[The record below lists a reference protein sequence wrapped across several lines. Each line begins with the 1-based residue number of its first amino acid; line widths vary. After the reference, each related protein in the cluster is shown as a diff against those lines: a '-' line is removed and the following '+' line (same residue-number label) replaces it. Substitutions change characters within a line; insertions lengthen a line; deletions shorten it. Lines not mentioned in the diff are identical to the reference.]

1 MLEYSRHLV
10 NICTRHV
17 CRSSKVLGI
26 HRRSLSPRNNLYNM
40 ARSMLYVISEHK
52 LHKAR
57 RRHMHLNT
65 RSTLFRISMC
75 MYSVPTLH
83 KTLLSH
89 ILPHNLHNTLSP
101 CLSLVLNKVL
111 NKCSPI
117 PDYTVHKVLA
127 MCILD
132 NKTHSTYLPPWYLL
146 PKRRLLLIF
155 QWNRKDNGFLHFSK
169 KVEILHQTNSS
180 ISCLRL
186 IRLYARKKKL
196 HKEKYPNQKS

>member
-1 MLEYSRHLV
+1 MREYSRTLV

-17 CRSSKVLGI
+17 CRSSKVLFI
-26 HRRSLSPRNNLYNM
+26 HRRRLSPRNNWYNM
-40 ARSMLYVISEHK
+40 ARSVYLISEHK

-65 RSTLFRISMC
+65 RSTLCRISMC

-101 CLSLVLNKVL
+101 CLSLVLKKVL
-111 NKCSPI
+111 NKYSPI

-127 MCILD
+127 M
-132 NKTHSTYLPPWYLL
+132 
-146 PKRRLLLIF
+146 
-155 QWNRKDNGFLHFSK
+155 
-169 KVEILHQTNSS
+169 
-180 ISCLRL
+180 
-186 IRLYARKKKL
+186 
-196 HKEKYPNQKS
+196 